1 MFRFLIFTL
10 FCLSGWSAAAQ
21 GYPRA
26 NWVATLSTLQHR
38 VSGTVTIVDERTL
51 RLDNFNYD
59 GTAPAVYVY
68 ATIVDSRAS
77 QIAGRSVGP
86 ELKQALTNASF
97 TVQLPLGQT
106 LDAYGAV
113 SIWCADFRV
122 NFGSG
127 TFKAPA
133 EVPPTP
139 NPSPPL
145 TDLQKADA
153 VFSWAQTQYANYLMP
168 RQENSVSAD
177 GHYFRFYPATNNALT
192 FKDGRVS
199 YVTVR
204 DGALSFADVGALA
217 DLFGLAAGVGAASN

>member
-1 MFRFLIFTL
+1 MHRFLL
-10 FCLSGWSAAAQ
+10 LALLCFCGFNAAAQ
-21 GYPRA
+21 SYPRA
-26 NWVATLSTLQHR
+26 NWFATLSTLQHG

-59 GTAPAVYVY
+59 GTAPAVFVY
-68 ATIVDSRAS
+68 ATAVDSRAS
-77 QIAGRSVGP
+77 QLAGRSVGP
-86 ELKQALTNASF
+86 ELKQALTNASL
-97 TVQLPLGQT
+97 TVQLPPGQT

-133 EVPPTP
+133 VVPPNPTP
-139 NPSPPL
+139 AL

-153 VFSWAQTQYANYLMP
+153 VFSWAQTLYANYLMP
-168 RQENSVSAD
+168 RQDSSVSAD
-177 GHYFRFYPATNNALT
+177 GHYFRYYPATNNALT

-199 YVTVR
+199 YVTVQG
-204 DGALSFADVGALA
+204 GALSFADVGTLA
-217 DLFGLAAGVGAASN
+217 DLFGLASGTPSN